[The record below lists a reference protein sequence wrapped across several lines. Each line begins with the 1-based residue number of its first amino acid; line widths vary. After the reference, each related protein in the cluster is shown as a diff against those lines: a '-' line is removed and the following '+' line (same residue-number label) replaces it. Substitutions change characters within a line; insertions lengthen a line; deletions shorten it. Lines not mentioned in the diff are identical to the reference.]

1 MPMHAIGIFPVEA
14 DSAIGSLNFG
24 FSMLDTDQS
33 TPVALV
39 QVPEASSLGATLIS
53 RADPLGIAA
62 APVAVS
68 SFQAFR
74 FAGLIQQ
81 GW

>member
-1 MPMHAIGIFPVEA
+1 MHAIGIFPVEA

-39 QVPEASSLGATLIS
+39 QVPEASSWALL
-53 RADPLGIAA
+53 LLA
-62 APVAVS
+62 APTLWGLRRLQS
-68 SFQAFR
+68 RFLPFR
-74 FAGLIQQ
+74 LSASQ
-81 GW
+81 G